1 MKRFLSLTLVIFS
14 LLTLLTACGKTS
26 NVLFVNTDFD
36 KVMTLAEYKGLEL
49 DTSSDDFKEL
59 FDNTVASDVKSN
71 SLYMEKTEGT
81 VSEGDIA
88 NIDFVGKKDG
98 VAFDGGTGASY
109 DLEIG
114 SGSFIPGFE
123 SGLIGVKIGDTV
135 DLNLTFPKDY
145 GKEELNGQDVVFTV
159 TVNSVQTTEGVEPK
173 DIYKDLGFETLEK
186 YESDVK
192 ERAIKNYFLEAVTAN
207 SEIKEYPEE
216 DIKILQ
222 TQIKDAL
229 ENNIS
234 TYYGMTLD
242 AYITKMGTTLVEF
255 ESDLL
260 NNQIKP
266 LIEDIMPLYAILEKE
281 GVKVTQKD
289 TDAKLDE
296 IVKEYED
303 AGTSVDAATLKK
315 SLGEYSIEGL
325 VVEEKAYEIIKEN
338 AKIK

>member
-26 NVLFVNTDFD
+26 NVLFVDTDFD
-36 KVMTLAEYKGLEL
+36 KVLTLGEYKGLEL

-81 VSEGDIA
+81 VLEGDIA
-88 NIDFVGKKDG
+88 NIDFIGKKDG
-98 VAFDGGTGASY
+98 VSFDGGTGASY

-192 ERAIKNYFLEAVTAN
+192 ERTIKNYFLEAVTAN

-260 NNQIKP
+260 KNQIKP

-289 TDAKLDE
+289 MDAKLDE

-325 VVEEKAYEIIKEN
+325 VVEEKAYEIIKKN

>member
-173 DIYKDLGFETLEK
+173 DIYKDLGYETLEK

-266 LIEDIMPLYAILEKE
+266 LIEDIMPLNAILEKE

-289 TDAKLDE
+289 MDAKLDE

>member
-303 AGTSVDAATLKK
+303 AGTTTDAATLKK

>member
-289 TDAKLDE
+289 MDAKLDE

>member
-159 TVNSVQTTEGVEPK
+159 TVNSVQTTDGVEPK
-173 DIYKDLGFETLEK
+173 DIYEDLGYKTLKE
-186 YESDVK
+186 YENDVK
-192 ERAIKNYFLEAVTAN
+192 ERATENYFLNLVRSK
-207 SEIKEYPEE
+207 SEIKEYPDE
-216 DIKILQ
+216 DVKTLK

-229 ENNIS
+229 NNNFTS
-234 TYYGMTLD
+234 YYGMSLESYLTQNGMTMID
-242 AYITKMGTTLVEF
+242 F
-255 ESDLL
+255 ENNLL
-260 NNQIKP
+260 NNQVKP
-266 LIEDIMPLYAILEKE
+266 LIAETMPLYAILDKE
-281 GVKVTQKD
+281 GVKI
-289 TDAKLDE
+289 TDEDLETKLQE
-296 IVKEYED
+296 LVKEYKNS
-303 AGTSVDAATLKK
+303 GTSVDAETIKK
-315 SLGEYSIEGL
+315 SVGEYSIENL
-325 VVEEKAYEIIKEN
+325 AVQEKALEIIKEN

>member
-173 DIYKDLGFETLEK
+173 DIYKDLGYETLEK

-242 AYITKMGTTLVEF
+242 AYITKKGTTLVEF

>member
-81 VSEGDIA
+81 VLEGDIA

-173 DIYKDLGFETLEK
+173 DIYKDLGYETLEK

-303 AGTSVDAATLKK
+303 AGTTTDAATLKK

-325 VVEEKAYEIIKEN
+325 IVEEKAYEIIKGY

>member
-81 VSEGDIA
+81 VLEGDIA

-173 DIYKDLGFETLEK
+173 DIYKDLGYETLEK

-303 AGTSVDAATLKK
+303 AGTTTDAATLKK

>member
-173 DIYKDLGFETLEK
+173 DIYKDLGYETLEK

-289 TDAKLDE
+289 MDAKLDE

>member
-36 KVMTLAEYKGLEL
+36 KVMTLGEYKGLEL

-71 SLYMEKTEGT
+71 SLYMEKNEGT

-159 TVNSVQTTEGVEPK
+159 TVNSVQTAEGVEPK
-173 DIYKDLGFETLEK
+173 DIYKDLGYETLEK

-192 ERAIKNYFLEAVTAN
+192 ERTIKNHFLEAVTSN

-216 DIKILQ
+216 DIKILK

-242 AYITKMGTTLVEF
+242 AYITQMGTTLVEF

-281 GVKVTQKD
+281 GVKVTKKD
-289 TDAKLDE
+289 MDAKLDE

-325 VVEEKAYEIIKEN
+325 IVEEKAYEIIKGY

>member
-71 SLYMEKTEGT
+71 SLYMEKNEGT
-81 VSEGDIA
+81 VLEGDIA

-173 DIYKDLGFETLEK
+173 DIYKDLGYETLEK

-303 AGTSVDAATLKK
+303 AGTTTDAATLKK

>member
-173 DIYKDLGFETLEK
+173 DIYKDLGYETLEK

-229 ENNIS
+229 NNNFTS
-234 TYYGMTLD
+234 YYGMSLESYLTQNGMTMID
-242 AYITKMGTTLVEF
+242 F
-255 ESDLL
+255 ENNLL
-260 NNQIKP
+260 NNQVKP
-266 LIEDIMPLYAILEKE
+266 LIAETMPLYAILDKE
-281 GVKVTQKD
+281 GVKI
-289 TDAKLDE
+289 TDEDLETKLQE
-296 IVKEYED
+296 LVKEYESS
-303 AGTSVDAATLKK
+303 GTSVDAETIKK
-315 SLGEYSIEGL
+315 TVGEYSIENL
-325 VVEEKAYEIIKEN
+325 AVQEKALEIIKEN